1 MYTLYRWGIFCA
13 ACLIAGPIQALQWQ
27 GDKTQG
33 ALLIG
38 RVAPGTQVQY
48 ADFKIPVSPEGVF
61 LIGFGREAELKQNI
75 KLTKPDGGT
84 ETHSIE
90 LTARKYDVQNVDGL
104 PKDKVSPTEKEWQRI
119 AEETALVV
127 ATRNEAAPRTD
138 FLNGFIWPL
147 DGIISGVYGS
157 QRILNKVPKRPHFGL
172 DIAAPKGT
180 PVKAPAAGVIT
191 LTHPDMFYTGATV
204 VLDHGYGLTSL
215 FVHLSRIDVN
225 PGDRLE
231 QGQVIGAVGATGRA
245 TGPHLH
251 WGMFWFKTAVDP
263 LLLLPPRE
271 SSAKP
276 AAKKSN

>member
-13 ACLIAGPIQALQWQ
+13 ACLVAGPLQALQWQ

-48 ADFKIPVSPEGVF
+48 ADLKIPVSPEGVF

-75 KLTKPDGGT
+75 KLIKPDGGT
-84 ETHSIE
+84 EAHSIE

-127 ATRNEAAPRTD
+127 ATRNDAAPRTD

-157 QRILNKVPKRPHFGL
+157 QRILNKIPKRPHFGL

-204 VLDHGYGLTSL
+204 VLDHGHGLTSL
-215 FVHLSRIDVN
+215 FVHLSRIDVK
-225 PGDRLE
+225 PGDRVE

-263 LLLLPPRE
+263 LLLLPPR
-271 SSAKP
+271 KNP
-276 AAKKSN
+276 